1 MKPKGLFFKW
11 FTYDRVYQCVSPNIV
26 LQGHRPPAVPV
37 DLVLLFPQHTR
48 WNLGEGKGLGL
59 RFAIE
64 LLMTVQYIYIYMQSA
79 SFMSHAGIQ
88 RKYTYNHAY
97 TCICVEILHI
107 LFTFCIIESYCYIS
121 GRPVHLSV
129 HPYADACIHQSIN
142 TCTHPHTEAQT
153 HTHTHTM
160 CRQQSIL

>member
-64 LLMTVQYIYIYMQSA
+64 LLMTVQYIYIYAVCIIHVACRDTKKIHIQS
-79 SFMSHAGIQ
+79 
-88 RKYTYNHAY
+88 
-97 TCICVEILHI
+97 CIYMHMRRNSSYFIHILHHRII
-107 LFTFCIIESYCYIS
+107 LLHI
-121 GRPVHLSV
+121 RPSRPFICTSIRRRM
-129 HPYADACIHQSIN
+129 HPSIHQ
-142 TCTHPHTEAQT
+142 HMHTSAHRGTDT